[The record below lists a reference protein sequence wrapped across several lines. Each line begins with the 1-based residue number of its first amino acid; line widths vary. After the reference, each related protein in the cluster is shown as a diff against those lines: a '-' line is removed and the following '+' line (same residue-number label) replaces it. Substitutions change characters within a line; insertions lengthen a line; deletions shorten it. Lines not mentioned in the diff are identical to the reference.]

1 MSLKYRG
8 YVFDKF
14 ILENQITTAI
24 IQMHET
30 TNKILKESNVIKI
43 ENSNEKLEIIGREVL
58 KLKETMMLAEK
69 KSQ

>member
-1 MSLKYRG
+1 MSLKYQG

-30 TNKILKESNVIKI
+30 TNKILKESNIIKI